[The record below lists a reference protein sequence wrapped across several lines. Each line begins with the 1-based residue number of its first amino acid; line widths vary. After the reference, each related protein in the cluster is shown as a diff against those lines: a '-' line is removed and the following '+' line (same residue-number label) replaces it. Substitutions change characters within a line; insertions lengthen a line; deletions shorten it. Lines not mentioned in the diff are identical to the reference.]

1 MSKFYSFIIFFTGR
15 FDPKCV
21 LVPSLRLGARGL
33 YRAQGRPLSACAT
46 FTAAAV
52 PALRHAV
59 EVVVHFWIQGK
70 NVERMLF
77 YLVPSGRWSGRE
89 EREEDEVGDRL
100 CSPSVLTPS
109 SGGQQEPLCQ
119 EGVTSGVCEGPP
131 VPGCLSSALNTI
143 VAALSPPPASCLTLF
158 YLSSATTPYL
168 TSTAYC
174 PLSHNTPPT
183 YPSPNLFEPPSVLW
197 LVQWQSVRLPF

>member
-1 MSKFYSFIIFFTGR
+1 M
-15 FDPKCV
+15 
-21 LVPSLRLGARGL
+21 PSLWLGARGL

-70 NVERMLF
+70 NVEMLLF
-77 YLVPSGRWSGRE
+77 YLVPSG
-89 EREEDEVGDRL
+89 REEDEVGDRL

-119 EGVTSGVCEGPP
+119 EGVTSGVGEGPP

-143 VAALSPPPASCLTLF
+143 VAAPSPPASCLTL
-158 YLSSATTPYL
+158 
-168 TSTAYC
+168 
-174 PLSHNTPPT
+174 
-183 YPSPNLFEPPSVLW
+183 
-197 LVQWQSVRLPF
+197 